1 VLARSLHETGEDA
14 SGAGSLQAGSQRT
27 TEGGKAM
34 NDAVRAYLAK
44 IGAMGEA
51 VASEAQKAAARENGK
66 KGGCPP
72 KPTSERGKREK
83 GARREE

>member
-1 VLARSLHETGEDA
+1 
-14 SGAGSLQAGSQRT
+14 
-27 TEGGKAM
+27 M